1 MSSPRE
7 SDGASSSESK
17 RKAVDPSEHP
27 NISDGRGKANEADKD
42 EDKEDAEPISEENA
56 VKPPNPAASSNEAS
70 SSKSKRKAVDP
81 AEHPNGGGNVDKDD
95 KDEEKVDAELVDEE
109 IMHNVVKAMN
119 PATSSKAKNTF
130 GMPRAQPNARRGI
143 IPSLHS
149 QLRSDGIC

>member
-42 EDKEDAEPISEENA
+42 KDKDKEDAEPISEENA

-81 AEHPNGGGNVDKDD
+81 AEHPNIGDGRGNVDKDD
-95 KDEEKVDAELVDEE
+95 KDEEKVDAELVNEE
-109 IMHNVVKAMN
+109 IMHNVVKPMN
-119 PATSSKAKNTF
+119 PRRP
-130 GMPRAQPNARRGI
+130 PRRRTLSGC
-143 IPSLHS
+143 PERSLTRGEVLYRLYIHS
-149 QLRSDGIC
+149 